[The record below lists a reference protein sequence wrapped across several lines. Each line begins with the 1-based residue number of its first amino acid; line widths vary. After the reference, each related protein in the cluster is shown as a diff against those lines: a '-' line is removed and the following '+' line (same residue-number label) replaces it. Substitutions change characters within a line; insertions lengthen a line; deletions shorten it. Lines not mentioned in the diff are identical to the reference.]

1 MRAMPG
7 TMNAHATAAASAAL
21 FLSASLFTHTVA
33 LRLLFLFAGTGL
45 ALYAIARDRPDID
58 VLPPIW
64 IPFVLWGAWAAASI
78 LWSLEPERSLKEFR
92 HEIGFTGLALWT
104 CYVAAQYRNA
114 ARIFLP
120 VLAVAVV
127 ALCLFALYWF
137 IPDIRHLGRR
147 WHGGPGDHSSALLT
161 ILPCLLMTGWFG
173 IRAGWSIPRLFAVA
187 AILLAVF
194 VAAYTTLNRTVW
206 LGFGLEVLVM
216 LALLV
221 WLRPGA
227 TAAVGG
233 KMKLAAAI
241 VALAVAG
248 GAIAATLAVHAE
260 RELSKT
266 AVSIEQDP
274 RLELWPEII
283 ERIEERPLLGYGFGR
298 GGLRIEL
305 REELAD
311 GLLWHAHNLFLD
323 ALLQAGIPGLVLLL
337 LLLAATAREAWRLT
351 RSGSDAATACGI
363 ALAAVLAGMLVR
375 NMTDVLWVRQNALV
389 YWGVVGTLLGLAAR
403 ATRSRAE

>member
-1 MRAMPG
+1 
-7 TMNAHATAAASAAL
+7 
-21 FLSASLFTHTVA
+21 
-33 LRLLFLFAGTGL
+33 
-45 ALYAIARDRPDID
+45 
-58 VLPPIW
+58 
-64 IPFVLWGAWAAASI
+64 
-78 LWSLEPERSLKEFR
+78 
-92 HEIGFTGLALWT
+92 
-104 CYVAAQYRNA
+104 
-114 ARIFLP
+114 
-120 VLAVAVV
+120 
-127 ALCLFALYWF
+127 
-137 IPDIRHLGRR
+137 
-147 WHGGPGDHSSALLT
+147 
-161 ILPCLLMTGWFG
+161 
-173 IRAGWSIPRLFAVA
+173 
-187 AILLAVF
+187 
-194 VAAYTTLNRTVW
+194 
-206 LGFGLEVLVM
+206 M

-227 TAAVGG
+227 TTAVGG

-260 RELSKT
+260 RELSNT